1 MFFNSFIVARSK
13 SVPGLSGP
21 VSVLA
26 DTLHSLATRLHLIP
40 AAVYDPEAGYVQVP
54 GGARAEA
61 ERRR

>member
-1 MFFNSFIVARSK
+1 MSLPPDQRVRPNLVL
-13 SVPGLSGP
+13 GHSGP

-26 DTLHSLATRLHLIP
+26 DTLHSLATRFRLIP
-40 AAVYDPEAGYVQVP
+40 TAGQDIEVGYTQVP